1 MAQDA
6 LLGSSRWKDRYSQQG
21 LESPPVHWES
31 VTPHA
36 VNQLSRVCRVIY
48 CGISG
53 DLEVQNVEGEIIIF
67 KNCPAGYEAKGFWV
81 RVGSNS
87 AGSSAGDYLA
97 GE

>member
-53 DLEVQNVEGEIIIF
+53 DLEVLRGHCRQASTVA
-67 KNCPAGYEAKGFWV
+67 P
-81 RVGSNS
+81 R
-87 AGSSAGDYLA
+87 LR
-97 GE
+97 

>member
-1 MAQDA
+1 MDS
-6 LLGSSRWKDRYSQQG
+6 LLESSRWKDKYSQQG
-21 LESPPVHWES
+21 LESPPIHWET

-36 VNQLSRVCRVIY
+36 VDKLSKVCRVIFV
-48 CGISG
+48 GVPG

-81 RVGSNS
+81 RVGTNS
-87 AGSSAGDYLA
+87 TGSSAGDYLA